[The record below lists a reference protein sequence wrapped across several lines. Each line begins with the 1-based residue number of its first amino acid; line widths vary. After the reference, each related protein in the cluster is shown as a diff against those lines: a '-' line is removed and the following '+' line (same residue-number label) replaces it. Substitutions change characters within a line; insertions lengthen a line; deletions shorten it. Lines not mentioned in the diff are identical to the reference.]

1 MQIFVGVYRKQNSSQ
16 HILTCL
22 LDEWKKKADQNK
34 IVGAVSFDL
43 FEDFYCIPY
52 EFLIAELDAYGFNK
66 EVLSLM
72 HLYLKFRKES
82 VRLDN

>member
-16 HILTCL
+16 HILTRL

-43 FEDFYCIPY
+43 FEDFCCIPY

-66 EVLSLM
+66 EALSLI